1 MHKQISLNNTMR
13 HTVPFNPFHRLFKH
27 HLLTRLHTS
36 NRPCILHNTTLF
48 IASLANGT
56 RRITK
61 RHHHVHLLF
70 PYMPP
75 TTPTPPPSPTSN
87 MSQHVQ
93 HQHCPRRRLKRLTDD
108 DTHKVDT
115 VQCQPCASRRP
126 NNITNNG
133 MVEVDAVQLQT

>member
-1 MHKQISLNNTMR
+1 MR

-27 HLLTRLHTS
+27 HMQTRLHAS
-36 NRPCILHNTTLF
+36 NHPCIFHTNTSVV
-48 IASLANGT
+48 ASLANGT

-61 RHHHVHLLF
+61 RHHHVHLLL
-70 PYMPP
+70 PYIPP
-75 TTPTPPPSPTSN
+75 TTPTPTPSPTSN

-93 HQHCPRRRLKRLTDD
+93 REHCPCRRLERLTDI

-126 NNITNNG
+126 NNVTNNG

>member
-1 MHKQISLNNTMR
+1 MR
-13 HTVPFNPFHRLFKH
+13 HTAPLNPFHRLFKH
-27 HLLTRLHTS
+27 HMLTRLHTS
-36 NRPCILHNTTLF
+36 NRPCIFHNNTSV

-56 RRITK
+56 HRITT

-75 TTPTPPPSPTSN
+75 TTPTPTPSPTSN

-93 HQHCPRRRLKRLTDD
+93 HQHCPCRRLKRLTEV

-115 VQCQPCASRRP
+115 VQYQPCASRRP
-126 NNITNNG
+126 NKITNDG
-133 MVEVDAVQLQT
+133 MVKVDAVQLQT

>member
-1 MHKQISLNNTMR
+1 MR
-13 HTVPFNPFHRLFKH
+13 HTAPFNPFHRLFKH
-27 HLLTRLHTS
+27 HMLTRLHTS
-36 NRPCILHNTTLF
+36 NRPCIFHNNTSV

-56 RRITK
+56 HRITT

-75 TTPTPPPSPTSN
+75 TTPTPTPSPTSN

-93 HQHCPRRRLKRLTDD
+93 HQHCPCRRLKRLTEV

-115 VQCQPCASRRP
+115 VQYQPCASRRP
-126 NNITNNG
+126 NKITNDG
-133 MVEVDAVQLQT
+133 MVKVDAVQLQT